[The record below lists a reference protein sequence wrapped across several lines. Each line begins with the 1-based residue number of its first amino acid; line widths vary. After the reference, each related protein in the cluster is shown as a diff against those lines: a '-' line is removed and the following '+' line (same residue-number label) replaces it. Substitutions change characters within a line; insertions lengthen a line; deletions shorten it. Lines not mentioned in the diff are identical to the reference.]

1 MIDSLVEDLR
11 YAFRSLRR
19 TPAFTA
25 AALATL
31 ALGIGANTAIFS
43 LIEAVMLR
51 TLPVEAPD
59 ELQFVAIGL
68 PGRDGD
74 EITTASNYPWFERVR
89 QRTDVFADV
98 TAFNIRNF
106 KVASESGADTV
117 VGQYV
122 SGNYHA
128 LVGVPIALGRGFS
141 AENDRG
147 PGSSPIAVI
156 SDGYWS
162 RRFDR
167 RADVIGQA
175 LVVGGRSLTI
185 VGVTAPGFEGMVPGR
200 SVEITLPLSIR
211 IQDEP
216 DFLTWLDSWTS
227 MPLVARLKP
236 GVDARQAE
244 AALQSVFREHM
255 SQPETQGFSRTRDGQ
270 LRTALLLP
278 AARGQA
284 RLRNDYD
291 LTLTVLMGMV
301 GVVLL
306 IACINIANLLI
317 VRGAAR
323 AREIAVRISVGAS
336 RGRLLRQFLT
346 ESILLAVGGGAFGF
360 ILAGWG
366 TRFIA
371 GLFRENQNPIVI
383 DAQPDGTVL
392 LFASVLSVMTGV
404 LFGLAPAFGATRI
417 APTRALKTGS
427 AGNGVSYR
435 SIGRQALAA
444 GQIALSLVL
453 IFGAALL
460 VRTLQNLQ
468 SVDGGFDADHVVVFA
483 LDARDTTFPA
493 DRVSGLCSDV
503 LDRLRR
509 RPGVSS
515 ASCST
520 MSPIDTAMEGRVIG
534 IPSPPAGAPSDDT
547 VLANT
552 VTPDYFRTLGIQ
564 LLRGRLFTAQD
575 TAVTT
580 RVAIVNETVARTYF
594 GDVDPVGRALAWGR
608 KPDPTLAL
616 TVVGVVRDARQS
628 LRDTPPPMVY
638 QPLSQILEPPQDLTA
653 AVRTTGNPAAVAG
666 LVRGEV
672 SALSRDVAVSWVR
685 TMQQQIDASL
695 MSERL
700 VATLSAAFGALALLL
715 ACLGL
720 YGVISYDVTR
730 RRKDIGIRLA
740 LGATRA
746 TVVAEVLRQVGTIAL
761 TGLAV
766 GLIGAWFASQL
777 VSSLL
782 FGLTARNPA
791 TLVMTALTLAF
802 TAMLAGYLPA
812 RRAAQVDPA
821 FTLRAE

>member
-1 MIDSLVEDLR
+1 MLDSLAQDLK
-11 YAFRSLRR
+11 YALRSLKR
-19 TPAFTA
+19 TPQFTA
-25 AALATL
+25 AAVMTL

-51 TLPVEAPD
+51 TLPVVAPD

-68 PGRDGD
+68 PGRTGD

-89 QRTDVFADV
+89 QRTDVFAGV
-98 TAFNIRNF
+98 TAFNIRSF
-106 KVASESGADTV
+106 KIASESSAETV

-128 LVGVPIALGRGFS
+128 VAGVPMALGRGFS
-141 AENDRG
+141 SENDRA

-156 SDGYWS
+156 SDGFWA
-162 RRFDR
+162 RRFNR

-175 LVVGGRSLTI
+175 VVAGGRPLTI

-200 SVEITLPLSIR
+200 SIEITLPLSIR

-216 DFLTWLDSWTS
+216 DFLTGLDSWTS
-227 MPLVARLKP
+227 MPLVARLKV
-236 GVDARQAE
+236 GVDVRQAE

-255 SQPETQGFSRTRDGQ
+255 SRPETQGFSRTRDGQ

-284 RLRNDYD
+284 RLRDDYN

-306 IACINIANLLI
+306 IACINVANLLI
-317 VRGAAR
+317 VRGATR
-323 AREIAVRISVGAS
+323 VREIAVRISVGAG

-346 ESILLAVGGGAFGF
+346 ESILLAISGGAIGF
-360 ILAGWG
+360 LLAGWG

-371 GLFRENQNPIVI
+371 ALLRENQNPIVI

-392 LFASVLSVMTGV
+392 VFAGGLSALTGV

-427 AGNGVSYR
+427 AGNGISHR

-460 VRTLQNLQ
+460 VRTLQNLKG
-468 SVDGGFDADHVVVFA
+468 VDGGFETDNVVVFA

-493 DRVSGLCSDV
+493 ARMSSLCTDV
-503 LDRLRR
+503 IERLRR
-509 RPGVSS
+509 RPGVSL

-552 VTPDYFRTLGIQ
+552 VTPDYFNTFGIQ
-564 LLRGRLFTAQD
+564 LLRGRLFTARD

-594 GDVDPVGRALAWGR
+594 GDVDPVGRSLAWGR
-608 KPDPTLAL
+608 KPDPTSAL
-616 TVVGVVRDARQS
+616 TIVGVVRDARQS

-638 QPLSQILEPPQDLTA
+638 QPLAQILEPPQDLTA
-653 AVRTTGNPAAVAG
+653 AVRATSNPALVAG
-666 LVRGEV
+666 LVRDEV
-672 SALSRDVAVSWVR
+672 SALTRDVAVAWVR
-685 TMQQQIDASL
+685 TMRQQIAASL

-700 VATLSAAFGALALLL
+700 VALLSAAFGALALLL

-746 TVVAEVLRQVGTIAL
+746 TVVADVLRQVGIIAT
-761 TGLAV
+761 TGLVV

-777 VSSLL
+777 VSGLL
-782 FGLTARNPA
+782 FGLTARDPA
-791 TLVMTALTLAF
+791 TLVITALTLAF

-821 FTLRAE
+821 LTLRAE